1 MASSI
6 SVYHSCI
13 FIIFIFSYLYFLSS
27 SAAGAGSAD
36 VTAANPASISVI
48 CRSTPY
54 PSFCRSVLPNDNST
68 ANVYDY
74 GRFSVR
80 RSLSSARKF
89 LSLIEKYLRYSKDLT
104 ITAIRALED
113 CKFLAGLNMDFL
125 NSSFKTVNGT
135 SKMLT
140 TLEAEDVQTMLSA
153 ILTNTQTCLD
163 GLQAT
168 ASTWSVRNGLA
179 APLANDTR
187 LFSVSLA
194 LFTRGWV
201 PKNRKL
207 PSPPHHNA
215 IHNGNGHGRLPLK
228 MSNKQ
233 NRAVYEA
240 AVSGRRNLLDQSADD
255 NDADQV
261 LVHDIVIVS
270 QDGTANYT
278 TIKDAVA
285 AAPNNTDGSNGY
297 YLIYVTAGV
306 YEEYVSIAKNKKYL
320 MMIGDGINQTII
332 TGNHSFVDG
341 WTTFNSSTFGK
352 Y

>member
-1 MASSI
+1 MASPIPIYQSF
-6 SVYHSCI
+6 I
-13 FIIFIFSYLYFLSS
+13 FIILIFSYVLYFLSS
-27 SAAGAGSAD
+27 STAAD
-36 VTAANPASISVI
+36 VTPTNPASVSSI
-48 CRSTPY
+48 CSSTPY
-54 PSFCRSVLPNDNST
+54 PSFCRSVLPNGNST

-74 GRFSVR
+74 GRFSFR

-89 LSLIEKYLRYSKDLT
+89 LSLIDKYLQHSKDLT
-104 ITAIRALED
+104 VTAIGALED

-125 NSSFKTVNGT
+125 NLSFKTVNGT
-135 SKMLT
+135 SKILA
-140 TLEAEDVQTMLSA
+140 TLEADDIQTMLSA

-168 ASTWSVRNGLA
+168 ASTWSLRNGLT
-179 APLANDTR
+179 APLTNDTR
-187 LFSVSLA
+187 LFSISLA

-201 PKNRKL
+201 PKKKKL
-207 PSPPHHNA
+207 PSPPHHKA
-215 IHNGNGHGRLPLK
+215 ILNGNGHGRLSLK

-233 NRAVYEA
+233 NRAA
-240 AVSGRRNLLDQSADD
+240 AVSGRRNLLADD
-255 NDADQV
+255 SDVDQI

-278 TIKDAVA
+278 TINDAVA
-285 AAPNNTDGSNGY
+285 AAPNNTDGRNGY

-352 Y
+352 S